1 MNENIFGGITSNPY
15 TPSGLLSNF
24 VSANAPWGQE
34 NIVQI
39 QNKWDKAIE
48 KMATR
53 VDDDK
58 IKLLRTTNY
67 IYLK

>member
-1 MNENIFGGITSNPY
+1 MNENIFGGITLNPY
-15 TPSGLLSNF
+15 TPSELLSNL

-34 NIVQI
+34 NIIQI

-48 KMATR
+48 KMAMR